1 LVDNKKKVKI
11 GTIVASILIGVGFSA
26 FFLLGD
32 AQLETY
38 DGPPRALIIDQL
50 HDQMPNEVFH
60 TKATEYF
67 EAAGYTL
74 DIVTTKDVTVDFYK
88 ELPKMNYK
96 FVVVRTHGAENS
108 EDVVLFT
115 GERYSEEQ
123 YIQEQLFGQVKKAT
137 PLLERIYK
145 VDDTSSEWVIVNSTF
160 RYLSTPANP
169 IYEAENEF
177 FAIAPKLVSDAMN
190 GRFDDT
196 VFILGGCNT
205 LSNPSLAKSLIER
218 GASSVVGWDNS
229 VGNSD
234 NDWALQNI
242 LEKILVED
250 MPIEEAVD
258 AVQELFDLE
267 RMSYPANFAY
277 FSESNY

>member
-11 GTIVASILIGVGFSA
+11 GSIVAAILIGIGFST

-115 GERYSEEQ
+115 GERYSEEK

-145 VDDTSSEWVIVNSTF
+145 VDDISSEWVIVNSTF

-250 MPIEEAVD
+250 MSIEEAVD
-258 AVQELFDLE
+258 AVQELFDPE

-277 FSESNY
+277 FSESDY